1 MVDYTNDR
9 EYFAAVPIDEIGD
22 RLSGR
27 VSEYYSYLTSSAL
40 VDLWRRSFY
49 SYYGLV
55 EDTALS
61 GFGIFAIGRIR
72 ASGSEGEVA
81 SIKVNHFRNL
91 MTHLLV
97 LTTQQRPS
105 LKTRAMD
112 SDSESLSQAYL
123 GDGLVD
129 YYMREGSLEKYIRD
143 AVETC
148 LIFGEAYVRI
158 DWDAK
163 AGNEYAVNQ
172 ETGQVEHDGDV
183 FFKTYTPFDV
193 IRDTTETTNDV
204 SWHICHDVKNRYDLA
219 VKYPQVSEQILN
231 ISTDI
236 TSGKRYVDPTK
247 IIPAAGVG
255 TKHTELID
263 VYEFI
268 HKQTPSM
275 PDGRFTVFLQDGT
288 VLFDGPLA
296 FKTPPIYRICAANL
310 LGSPFGYTVA
320 FDLLGIQQ
328 MIDKLYSVIC
338 SNQLAAGMQ
347 NFWSPPGN
355 QVEKY
360 QMAGGLN
367 LIESVVKPEV
377 LELLSTPQEVFAFIQ
392 RLETIM
398 ETLSGVSAVNRGET
412 PENLKSGTSLAFVAS
427 QAITFMS
434 GMQNSYNQLQE
445 GLGTCLLHTLRDFVT
460 TEKQAVIAGKF
471 NRPIQKKYT
480 GKGLNNIDRVVVEQT
495 SALSKTHAGKMEI
508 ANNLLNTGL
517 IRNAR
522 EYITVVA
529 TGNIETLYES
539 EMSEILLVK
548 AENEDLRD
556 HKMPIAL
563 IIDDHK
569 LHVLEHRAILANPEA
584 RKDAQLIAMVLEHI
598 QEHIALNMQVQQSN
612 PALLAMMG
620 EQPLPMPM
628 QPMPAPGPQA
638 QGAPGGPQV
647 MNPGSPMEQ
656 KTDQVKPPRMPNLPP
671 NADENSKAAY
681 SQLQGVPQ

>member
-1 MVDYTNDR
+1 MVDYSNDR
-9 EYFAAVPIDEIGD
+9 EYFATVPIDEIGD
-22 RLSGR
+22 RLAGR
-27 VSEYYSYLTSSAL
+27 VSEYYAYLTSSAL

-49 SYYGLV
+49 CYYGLV

-72 ASGSEGEVA
+72 ASGAEGEVA

-91 MTHLLV
+91 ITHLLV
-97 LTTQQRPS
+97 LTTQQRPA
-105 LKTRAMD
+105 LKCRATN

-123 GDGLVD
+123 GDGIVD
-129 YYMREGSLEKYIRD
+129 YYMKERHLEKYIRD

-148 LIFGEAYVRI
+148 LVFGESYVRI
-158 DWDAK
+158 DWDSK
-163 AGNEYAVNQ
+163 AGNEYSTDESGN
-172 ETGQVEHDGDV
+172 TINDGDV
-183 FFKTYTPFDV
+183 TFKKYTPFDV
-193 IRDTTETTNDV
+193 IRDTTENSSDG
-204 SWHICHDVKNRYDLA
+204 SYYICHDIQNRFDLA
-219 VKYPQVSEQILN
+219 VKYPAVSEEILN

-263 VYEFI
+263 VYEFM
-268 HKQTPSM
+268 HKRTASV
-275 PDGRFTVFLQDGT
+275 PDGRYTVFLQDGT
-288 VLFDGPLA
+288 VLFDGPLQ
-296 FKTPPIYRICAANL
+296 FKEIPIYRICSASL
-310 LGSPFGYTVA
+310 MGSPFGYTIA

-338 SNQLAAGMQ
+338 SNQLAAGIQ

-412 PENLKSGTSLAFVAS
+412 PPSLKSGTSIAFVAS

-445 GLGTCLLHTLRDFVT
+445 GLGTGLIHILRDFVT

-471 NRPIQKKYT
+471 NRPIQKNYV
-480 GKGLNNIDRVVVEQT
+480 GKELANIDRVVVEQT
-495 SALSKTHAGKMEI
+495 SSLSKTHAGKMEI
-508 ANNLLNTGL
+508 ANNLLNSGL

-529 TGNIETLYES
+529 TGNVDTLYES

-556 HKMPIAL
+556 HKMPIVL

-569 LHVLEHRAILANPEA
+569 LHFLEHRAILANPDA
-584 RKDAQLIAMVLEHI
+584 RKDAQLITMVLEHV
-598 QEHIALNMQVQQSN
+598 QEHINMNMQVQQST
-612 PALLAMMG
+612 PSLLAMMG

-628 QPMPAPGPQA
+628 QPMGMPQPQQQQP
-638 QGAPGGPQV
+638 QGAAQTA
-647 MNPGSPMEQ
+647 NPASPMEQ
-656 KTDQVKPPRMPNLPP
+656 KANEVKPPRMPGLPP
-671 NADENSKAAY
+671 NSDQNTRAAY
-681 SQLQGVPQ
+681 EQMQGA

>member
-1 MVDYTNDR
+1 MVDYVNDR

-97 LTTQQRPS
+97 LTTQQRPA
-105 LKTRAMD
+105 LKCRATN

-123 GDGLVD
+123 GDGIVD
-129 YYMREGSLEKYIRD
+129 YYMKERQLEKYIRD

-148 LIFGEAYVRI
+148 LIFGESYVRI

-163 AGNEYAVNQ
+163 AGNEYAVD
-172 ETGQVEHDGDV
+172 EMGQVANDGDV
-183 FFKTYTPFDV
+183 VFKTYTPFDV
-193 IRDTTETTNDV
+193 IRDTTETTNDC
-204 SWHICHDVKNRYDLA
+204 SWYICHDVKNRFDLA
-219 VKYPQVSEQILN
+219 VKYPQVSEEILN

-268 HKQTPSM
+268 HKKTPSV

-296 FKTPPIYRICAANL
+296 FKAMPIYRICAANL

-328 MIDKLYSVIC
+328 MVDKLYSVIC

-392 RLETIM
+392 RLEAVM

-445 GLGTCLLHTLRDFVT
+445 GLGTGLLHTLQDFVT
-460 TEKQAVIAGKF
+460 TEKQAIIAGKF
-471 NRPIQKKYT
+471 NRPIQKTYI
-480 GKGLNNIDRVVVEQT
+480 GKDLARIDRVVVEQT

-529 TGNIETLYES
+529 TGNLDPLYES

-569 LHVLEHRAILANPEA
+569 MHVLEHRAILANPDA
-584 RKDAQLIAMVLEHI
+584 RKDAQLITMTLEHI
-598 QEHIALNMQVQQSN
+598 QEHINLNMQLQQVN

-620 EQPLPMPM
+620 EQPMPMPM
-628 QPMPAPGPQA
+628 MPMPQPMPQQQQ
-638 QGAPGGPQV
+638 QGMGQMA
-647 MNPGSPMEQ
+647 NPASPMEQ
-656 KTDQVKPPRMPNLPP
+656 AAGEAKPPRMPGLPP
-671 NADENSKAAY
+671 NADQNTQNAY
-681 SQLQGVPQ
+681 QQMQGV

>member
-1 MVDYTNDR
+1 MVDYSNDR
-9 EYFAAVPIDEIGD
+9 QYFASVPIDEIGD

-27 VSEYYSYLTSSAL
+27 VSEYYAYLTSSAL

-72 ASGSEGEVA
+72 ASGAEGEVA

-97 LTTQQRPS
+97 LTTQQRPA
-105 LKTRAMD
+105 LKCRAMN

-123 GDGLVD
+123 GDGIID
-129 YYMREGSLEKYIRD
+129 YYMKERHLEKYIRD

-163 AGNEYAVNQ
+163 AGNEYSTDESGNTVN
-172 ETGQVEHDGDV
+172 DGDV
-183 FFKTYTPFDV
+183 TFKTYTPFDV
-193 IRDTTETTNDV
+193 IRDTTENSSDG
-204 SWHICHDVKNRYDLA
+204 SYYICHDIQNRYDLA
-219 VKYPQVSEQILN
+219 IKYPQVSEEILN

-268 HKQTPSM
+268 HKRTPSV
-275 PDGRFTVFLQDGT
+275 PNGRYTVFLQDGT
-288 VLFDGPLA
+288 VLFDGPLQ
-296 FKTPPIYRICAANL
+296 FKTMPIYRICAANL

-412 PENLKSGTSLAFVAS
+412 PQNLKSGTALAFVAS

-434 GMQNSYNQLQE
+434 GMQNSYKQLQE
-445 GLGTCLLHTLRDFVT
+445 GLGTGLIHTLRDFVT

-471 NRPIQKKYT
+471 NRPIQKTYI
-480 GKGLNNIDRVVVEQT
+480 GAELSNIDRVIVEQT

-508 ANNLLNTGL
+508 ANNLLNSGL

-522 EYITVVA
+522 EYIAVVA
-529 TGNIETLYES
+529 TGNIDSLYES

-556 HKMPIAL
+556 HKKPVVL

-569 LHVLEHRAILANPEA
+569 LHFLEHRSILANPDA
-584 RKDAQLIAMVLEHI
+584 RKDAQLITMTLEHI
-598 QEHIALNMQVQQSN
+598 REHIDLALQVQQTN

-620 EQPLPMPM
+620 EQPLPTPM
-628 QPMPAPGPQA
+628 QPVQQGPQQIQA
-638 QGAPGGPQV
+638 PQGASQMANPQ
-647 MNPGSPMEQ
+647 SPMVQ
-656 KTDQVKPPRMPNLPP
+656 KTNEIKPPNMPNLPP
-671 NADENSKAAY
+671 NSDQNTRAAY
-681 SQLQGVPQ
+681 EKMQGAQ